1 MAGFEILRQPQA
13 IRTRHEHPNPDDN
26 SDSATVVVGSG
37 APPQLLATIVNTNH
51 TFQFTVTNA
60 PGQLTIVQASTNL
73 VTWVPIYTNAPGGID
88 SFTDTNATGYPRRFY
103 RVIAP

>member
-1 MAGFEILRQPQA
+1 MTIPTPPRSSSVQA
-13 IRTRHEHPNPDDN
+13 PRRNCW
-26 SDSATVVVGSG
+26 
-37 APPQLLATIVNTNH
+37 PPSCNNNH

-73 VTWVPIYTNAPGGID
+73 VTWVPIYTNATGGID
-88 SFTDTNATGYPRRFY
+88 SFTDTNATSYPWRFY